1 MGSIINIWVNPK
13 NWHIDETKE
22 LSLKETGEPLVVA
35 HVGVGDWDYLGPDD
49 VVVYIRKS
57 IYDKLISGEYRVRR
71 NQIRLVVED
80 LDGNIIQPYYKDGQH
95 IY

>member
-57 IYDKLISGEYRVRR
+57 IYDKLMSGEYKVRKR
-71 NQIRLVVED
+71 QIKLVVED
-80 LDGNIIQPYYKDGQH
+80 NAGNVVSPYCEEMS